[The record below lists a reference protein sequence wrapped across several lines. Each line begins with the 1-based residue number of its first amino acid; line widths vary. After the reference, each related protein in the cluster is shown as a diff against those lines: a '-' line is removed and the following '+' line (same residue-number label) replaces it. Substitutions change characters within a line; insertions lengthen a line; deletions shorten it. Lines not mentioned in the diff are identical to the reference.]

1 MSAVP
6 AVSAVMNPI
15 PLNPVAAQ
23 AVVHASA
30 QVQRHTA
37 SSRVALSLCV
47 LAVGV
52 MLSMPWWADSG
63 LIRSVIEL
71 SCYIVIAQMW
81 NLLAGYAGLVS
92 VGQQAYVGVAG
103 YALFVLANKFGVDP
117 YVAAALCLV
126 LPALLA
132 VPAYALL
139 HRLDGPYFA
148 IGTWVVA
155 EVCRLFTSTFDYV
168 GSGSGMTLRAMSK
181 YSLEER
187 ELGTLWLSAAMLLL
201 AVGGCYA
208 LLRSRYGLA
217 LTAMRDNPVAAASQ
231 GVDVKRLR
239 FLIYLAA
246 AVGTGMVGAVYYLS
260 ALRISP
266 AAGFDANWSSI
277 CIFIV
282 MVGGIGSIEGPL
294 IGALLYFTADRLF
307 GRFGAT
313 YMVVLG
319 LMTLGMALFARGGL
333 WGLWRQRFDTP
344 WFPLRRHLLRPPP
357 PPSASL

>member
-1 MSAVP
+1 M
-6 AVSAVMNPI
+6 SAVMNPT